1 MSIRNRHWESLYLK
15 EVLQYPWIS
24 YQYAWKPMDLLSV
37 PLATLPV
44 RMETTSV
51 HFAIKWLV
59 SIATCGGKGPR
70 RLMRNLDIPSL
81 CLNPQFQLMYEFPTK
96 KRDKYTLPPL
106 LTCNSQNWLA
116 LTRTAMASMST
127 GPWGGSSNGQMA
139 FIKLHKNYLNSCIL
153 AITPNNPAESII
165 IIDTMQNHS
174 FQGQHQ
180 CHEWAC
186 VSVSKGDTG

>member
-1 MSIRNRHWESLYLK
+1 M
-15 EVLQYPWIS
+15 
-24 YQYAWKPMDLLSV
+24 LLV
-37 PLATLPV
+37 ITV
-44 RMETTSV
+44 IV
-51 HFAIKWLV
+51 NQHFAIKWLV

-139 FIKLHKNYLNSCIL
+139 FIKLHKNYLNSCFL

-165 IIDTMQNHS
+165 IIDAINSLHDKK
-174 FQGQHQ
+174 
-180 CHEWAC
+180 WAETANNNLLKTLDKLC
-186 VSVSKGDTG
+186 LLKLKRMRKVNTESKIQVSSK